1 MTPKEKA
8 KEIFLKFALYIR
20 AGYMFDE
27 EADEDAKKCALIA
40 VDEIILSNPHSNP
53 FNTDVYS
60 TMGYW
65 QEVKQEIEKL

>member
-1 MTPKEKA
+1 MDAEEKA
-8 KEIFLKFALYIR
+8 LELTKKILREV
-20 AGYMFDE
+20 GYDFDI
-27 EADEDAKKCALIA
+27 ARLCALAA

-65 QEVKQEIEKL
+65 LDVKNEIEKL